1 MEKAISHYFASVKD
15 PRVEG
20 RCDHLLSDILLI
32 AICTYLVG
40 GSDYQDM
47 VLFGKERGKSLE
59 GLLVLPNG
67 VPSHDT
73 FARVFSLLDSSSL
86 EKCLSDYGKDIL
98 EVLSEKQ
105 IAIDGKKLR
114 GVSPTTRGNAGL
126 YILNAWVCE
135 NGLCIAQQKVEDKSN
150 EITAIPKI
158 LDMLDIEDAV
168 ISIDA
173 IGCQTK
179 IAEQIV
185 KKKGHYL
192 LSVKANQ
199 QELFEDVEC
208 AFKVNSGI
216 TNNQQWE
223 YDHGRFETRTCSILP
238 AQNYLL
244 EETLKLWKNVSTL
257 VRIESVR
264 ETKSGISME
273 VRYYISDEQIS
284 NAAYFNQLARGHWR
298 IENNLHWHLDVTF
311 KEDAC
316 RARAGNA
323 PQNLSTIR
331 KIALQIITEQKDKL
345 SLKKRQLKAALNN
358 QYLMQLLIF

>member
-1 MEKAISHYFASVKD
+1 MDKDISEYFASVKD
-15 PRVEG
+15 PRVVG
-20 RCDHLLSDILLI
+20 RCAHLLSDILLI

-73 FARVFSLLDSSSL
+73 FSRVFSLLDSASL
-86 EKCLSDYGKDIL
+86 QKCLADYGKDIL
-98 EVLSEKQ
+98 AILSEKQ

-114 GVSPTTRGNAGL
+114 GVSPTTRGNDGL

-135 NGLCIAQQKVEDKSN
+135 NGLCIGQQKVEDKSN
-150 EITAIPKI
+150 EITAIPQL
-158 LDMLDIEDAV
+158 LDMLDIEEAV
-168 ISIDA
+168 ITIDA
-173 IGCQTK
+173 IGCQSR

-185 KKKGHYL
+185 DKSAHYL
-192 LSVKANQ
+192 LSVKGNQ
-199 QELFEDVEC
+199 QELFDDVEC

-216 TNNQQWE
+216 TGNQQWE

-238 AQNYLL
+238 AADYLL
-244 EETLKLWKNVSTL
+244 EENLRHWKNVSTL
-257 VRIESVR
+257 VKIESVR
-264 ETKSGISME
+264 QTKNETSRE
-273 VRYYISDEQIS
+273 VRYYISDELIN
-284 NAAYFNQLARGHWR
+284 NAAYFNRLARGHWA
-298 IENNLHWHLDVTF
+298 IENNLHWHLDVSF

-316 RARAGNA
+316 RARDGNE

-331 KIALQIITEQKDKL
+331 KLALQIIAGQKDKL

-358 QYLMQLLIF
+358 QYLISLLQV